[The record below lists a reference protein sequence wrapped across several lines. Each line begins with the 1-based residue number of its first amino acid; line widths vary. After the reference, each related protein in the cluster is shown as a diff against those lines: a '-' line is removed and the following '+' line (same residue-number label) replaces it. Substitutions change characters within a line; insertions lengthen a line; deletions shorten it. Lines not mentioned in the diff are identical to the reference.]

1 MYINNSLRISKLY
14 DTVKKLY
21 SYLGVCKYM
30 KKEKNVMV
38 QTKVNHTFDDD
49 EKAVKILITK
59 IKNGNQTAFSEL
71 VNRYRSQVAA
81 IAYKLVMDFDEAA
94 DITQDVF
101 VKMSKNIHKYDESKK
116 FYTWLYRITV
126 NTSID
131 FMRKN
136 KRHRH
141 EPLEHA
147 LGTSVKDQN
156 SPDQSYNRERIQG
169 YINSAADT
177 LNDKQKSA
185 FLLRDVKGSKISEVA
200 DIMDMP
206 EATVRWYLHR
216 ARTKIKKELVRNCPH
231 LLIMFGLK

>member
-1 MYINNSLRISKLY
+1 MSKKKINSKQQ
-14 DTVKKLY
+14 
-21 SYLGVCKYM
+21 
-30 KKEKNVMV
+30 N
-38 QTKVNHTFDDD
+38 NFDDD
-49 EKAVKILITK
+49 EIIVKELIVEFK
-59 IKNGNQTAFSEL
+59 KGNDAAFSEL
-71 VNRYRSQVAA
+71 VNRYRSQVAS

-94 DITQDVF
+94 DIAQEVF
-101 VKMSKNIHKYDESKK
+101 VKMSKNIHKYDETKK

-126 NTSID
+126 NASID

-147 LGTSVKDQN
+147 YQTSVKSQN
-156 SPDQSYNRERIQG
+156 LPDQSYNRERIQL
-169 YINSAADT
+169 YINSATET

-185 FLLRDVKGSKISEVA
+185 FLLRDMKGSKISEVA

-216 ARTKIKKELVRNCPH
+216 ARTKITKELVRNCPH

>member
-1 MYINNSLRISKLY
+1 MQ
-14 DTVKKLY
+14 
-21 SYLGVCKYM
+21 
-30 KKEKNVMV
+30 KEKTITTRN
-38 QTKVNHTFDDD
+38 TTALSFDDD
-49 EKAVKILITK
+49 EKVVKELITK
-59 IKNGNQTAFSEL
+59 FKAGDQAAFSEI

-81 IAYKLVMDFDEAA
+81 IAYKLVTDFDEAA
-94 DITQDVF
+94 DIAQDVF
-101 VKMSKNIHKYDESKK
+101 VKMAKNIHKYDESKK
-116 FYTWLYRITV
+116 FYTWLYRISV
-126 NTSID
+126 NASID

-147 LGTSVKDQN
+147 YSASTKELN
-156 SPDQSYNRERIQG
+156 APDQQYNRERIQK
-169 YINSAADT
+169 YITTAADS
-177 LNDKQKSA
+177 LNEKQKSA
-185 FLLRDVKGSKISEVA
+185 FMLRDVKGSKISEVA

>member
-1 MYINNSLRISKLY
+1 MRTKTSDNLIFNSNK
-14 DTVKKLY
+14 
-21 SYLGVCKYM
+21 
-30 KKEKNVMV
+30 
-38 QTKVNHTFDDD
+38 TFDDD
-49 EKAVKILITK
+49 ELLIKELIQKIRQ
-59 IKNGNQTAFSEL
+59 GDDDAFAEL
-71 VNRYRSQVAA
+71 VNRYRSQVAS

-101 VKMSKNIHKYDESKK
+101 VKMSKNIHKYDETKK

-126 NTSID
+126 NASID

-147 LGTSVKDQN
+147 YQTSTKSQN
-156 SPDQSYNRERIQG
+156 SPEQTFNRARIKH
-169 YINSAADT
+169 YIVDAADT
-177 LNDKQKSA
+177 LNEKQKSA
-185 FLLRDVKGSKISEVA
+185 FVLRDMKGSKISEVA

-216 ARTKIKKELVRNCPH
+216 ARTKIKKELLHKCPH

>member
-1 MYINNSLRISKLY
+1 MIQ
-14 DTVKKLY
+14 
-21 SYLGVCKYM
+21 
-30 KKEKNVMV
+30 EKTAPITQKATDLFN
-38 QTKVNHTFDDD
+38 DD
-49 EKAVKILITK
+49 ELAVKELIRK
-59 IKNGNQTAFSEL
+59 FKDGNQAAFSEL
-71 VNRYRSQVAA
+71 VNRYRSQVAS

-126 NTSID
+126 NASID

-147 LGTSVKDQN
+147 FQASVKEQN
-156 SPDQSYNRERIQG
+156 LPDQEYNRERIQS
-169 YINSAADT
+169 YIASAADT

-185 FLLRDVKGSKISEVA
+185 FVLRDVKGSKISEVA

-216 ARTKIKKELVRNCPH
+216 ARTKIKKELLRKCPH